1 MYIVRGSRSCLL
13 FDVGVDGDPSTTVG
27 PYLDA
32 QGIDRRLVEWVVVS
46 HCDVDHFGGL
56 ADARTTFPFARVLAH
71 VADRGA
77 ITNFQTYLELRGRGF
92 KEPYGLDEAPDV
104 LVWARS
110 VTREG
115 PIDSGIVGSE
125 VIDLGDRDVEVLH
138 VPGHSRGHLALHDR
152 ITGALIIA
160 DAALGSAVVN
170 ADGTGAFPPTYRH
183 VSPYLASIA
192 RLDEMQSRLLLTSHY
207 PTYRDGDVGGFF
219 GDSLTFVHNLGRRV
233 QSALSGATEGLT
245 LAELVD
251 AVNDG
256 FGNWPVGT
264 AAGAMAF
271 PVAGHVEDLVGTGR
285 AILTTVSGAGGTTV
299 IKAAP

>member
-1 MYIVRGSRSCLL
+1 MEVIDGIYRIDTRLGARVSSMYIVRGSRSCLL

-125 VIDLGDRDVEVLH
+125 VIDLGDRDVEILH
-138 VPGHSRGHLALHDR
+138 VPGHSRGHLALRDR
-152 ITGALIIA
+152 IDRRSGHRGRSLRV
-160 DAALGSAVVN
+160 G
-170 ADGTGAFPPTYRH
+170 GTECRRNGRIPAHVPPRCTVPCQRRQARRH
-183 VSPYLASIA
+183 A
-192 RLDEMQSRLLLTSHY
+192 SRLFS
-207 PTYRDGDVGGFF
+207 
-219 GDSLTFVHNLGRRV
+219 
-233 QSALSGATEGLT
+233 
-245 LAELVD
+245 
-251 AVNDG
+251 
-256 FGNWPVGT
+256 
-264 AAGAMAF
+264 
-271 PVAGHVEDLVGTGR
+271 
-285 AILTTVSGAGGTTV
+285 
-299 IKAAP
+299 